1 MAGRGVCSQAAQ
13 QQGRNARTLYRAYVE
28 AGIAEG
34 QRNDLTG
41 GGLIR
46 SNKGWRPA
54 KESDHRKGD
63 ERILG
68 TSSFVLDV
76 LKSAEETWERAH
88 ALTIEGVDFAI
99 VNEHVARLFNLSPE
113 EILLPGKYRNRV
125 AARSVLC
132 YFLVREL
139 GMTATTVANKLGI
152 GQPAVSIAVARGEVI
167 VREKGLDL
175 PRRQGK

>member
-1 MAGRGVCSQAAQ
+1 MTPYSSSPQLPALLRDWRKEEGY
-13 QQGRNARTLYRAYVE
+13 RNTTIATTLYIQYWS
-28 AGIAEG
+28 
-34 QRNDLTG
+34 
-41 GGLIR
+41 

-63 ERILG
+63 ERIQ
-68 TSSFVLDV
+68 
-76 LKSAEETWERAH
+76 
-88 ALTIEGVDFAI
+88 GVDFAI
-99 VNEHVARLFNLSPE
+99 VNEYVARLFNLSPE

-152 GQPAVSIAVARGEVI
+152 GQPAVSIAVARGEII

-175 PRRQGK
+175 SRRQGK